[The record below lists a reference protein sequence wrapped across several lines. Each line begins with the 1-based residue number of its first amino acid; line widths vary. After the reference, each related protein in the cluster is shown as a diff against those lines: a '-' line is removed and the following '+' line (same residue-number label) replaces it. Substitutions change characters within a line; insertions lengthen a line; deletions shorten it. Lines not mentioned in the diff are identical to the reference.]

1 MKLSGVLLVSSMR
14 GALAYVGPSLR
25 GGFAGRS
32 LRTRLASSSGFSGR
46 IVVGADG
53 FGEELKDAVVAHL
66 RDVRGLEVEDLG
78 TDKYYVAAASVARK
92 VQAAGDGAGGGEG
105 SVRGMLFCGTG
116 MGVGVVANKF
126 SGVSAATVENEAA
139 ARASRSIND
148 SNVCC
153 MGGLVTPPE
162 RAASIADAWLEQEH
176 RRPPVPA
183 GEAAPEWWSSEVEE
197 FLASKWPEI
206 NEIEKESRQA

>member
-1 MKLSGVLLVSSMR
+1 
-14 GALAYVGPSLR
+14 
-25 GGFAGRS
+25 
-32 LRTRLASSSGFSGR
+32 
-46 IVVGADG
+46 
-53 FGEELKDAVVAHL
+53 
-66 RDVRGLEVEDLG
+66 
-78 TDKYYVAAASVARK
+78 
-92 VQAAGDGAGGGEG
+92 
-105 SVRGMLFCGTG
+105 

-153 MGGLVTPPE
+153 MGGLVTPPD

-176 RRPPVPA
+176 RQPPVAA

-206 NEIEKESRQA
+206 NDIEKESRQA